1 MTYMYS
7 FGFSNELNSIKNNL
21 TEFSEH
27 ITIIM
32 TLHLEISDQ
41 IKEFKKG
48 FM

>member
-7 FGFSNELNSIKNNL
+7 FGFSNELISIKNNL

-27 ITIIM
+27 ITIII
-32 TLHLEISDQ
+32 TLHVEISDE

-48 FM
+48 LM